1 MQFDFKCTKIRQRHA
16 LRQLLSQVGIDMKHL
31 LFALFLCIVFT
42 STSFAAS
49 IEQERLLG
57 SVSQGE
63 EEQQEQKGQK
73 ITKSDSAEKIDS
85 KTENQEEDTHY
96 LIIPKTLSNYLLKT
110 GQIKDGKV
118 LVKPVE

>member
-1 MQFDFKCTKIRQRHA
+1 
-16 LRQLLSQVGIDMKHL
+16 MKHL
-31 LFALFLCIVFT
+31 LFALFLCIALT
-42 STSFAAS
+42 SVSFAAS

-57 SVSQGE
+57 SAA
-63 EEQQEQKGQK
+63 QEQEVQQDQK
-73 ITKSDSAEKIDS
+73 QQQATQAGSAEKIDS

-96 LIIPKTLSNYLLKT
+96 IAIPKTLSNYLLKT

>member
-57 SVSQGE
+57 SAA
-63 EEQQEQKGQK
+63 QEQEVQQDQK
-73 ITKSDSAEKIDS
+73 QQQATQAGSAEKIDS

>member
-1 MQFDFKCTKIRQRHA
+1 
-16 LRQLLSQVGIDMKHL
+16 MKHL
-31 LFALFLCIVFT
+31 LFALFLCIAFT